1 LTYVL
6 APILGT
12 ALGSLASSFFGGGG
26 STANPSAGAGSA
38 SAIGVSNTAPLVF
51 GAAKQAGQEASTNV
65 ANRYGSLGLGD
76 STMASIDETQAK
88 TQPFIGA
95 ATNIANLDLSAQKF
109 NATAAQNYQN
119 QMQQFQNELGSFL
132 GGNAGQAA
140 GGGLG
145 AGNPFSLG
153 G

>member
-26 STANPSAGAGSA
+26 STANPSSGNA
-38 SAIGVSNTAPLVF
+38 SAVGIANTAPLVF
-51 GAAKQAGQEASTNV
+51 GAANQAGTNAATNV

-76 STMASIDETQAK
+76 STMASIDESQAK
-88 TQPFIGA
+88 TFPFVGA

-119 QMQQFQNELGSFL
+119 QMQTFQDDLQSFL
-132 GGNAGQAA
+132 GGRAGQQSV
-140 GGGLG
+140 GGG
-145 AGNPFSLG
+145 GNPFQIG

>member
-1 LTYVL
+1 LTYLL
-6 APILGT
+6 APLLGST
-12 ALGSLASSFFGGGG
+12 LGSLASSLFGGG
-26 STANPSAGAGSA
+26 TASPGTGA

-132 GGNAGQAA
+132 GSNAGQAA
-140 GGGLG
+140 GAGGQ
-145 AGNPFSLG
+145 NPFQI
-153 G
+153 

>member
-1 LTYVL
+1 VTYVL
-6 APILGT
+6 GPLLGST
-12 ALGSLASSFFGGGG
+12 LGSLASSIFGGGT
-26 STANPSAGAGSA
+26 SNPSAGNA
-38 SAIGVSNTAPLVF
+38 SAIGISNTAPLVF

-88 TQPFIGA
+88 TQPFVGA
-95 ATNIANLDLSAQKF
+95 ATNIANLDLQAQKF

-119 QMQQFQNELGSFL
+119 QMQSFQNELGSFL

-145 AGNPFSLG
+145 AGNPFAP
-153 G
+153 

>member
-12 ALGSLASSFFGGGG
+12 ALGSLASSIFGGGG
-26 STANPSAGAGSA
+26 SSTANPSAGSA
-38 SAIGVSNTAPLVF
+38 SAIGISNTAPLVF

-88 TQPFIGA
+88 TQPFVGA

-119 QMQQFQNELGSFL
+119 QMQSFQNELSSFL

-145 AGNPFSLG
+145 AGNPFQI
-153 G
+153 

>member
-1 LTYVL
+1 MTYLL
-6 APILGT
+6 APILGST
-12 ALGSLASSFFGGGG
+12 LGGLASSLFGG
-26 STANPSAGAGSA
+26 STASSGTPG
-38 SAIGVSNTAPLVF
+38 SAIGVANTAPLVF

-88 TQPFIGA
+88 TQPFVGA
-95 ATNIANLDLSAQKF
+95 ATNIANLDLEAQKF

-119 QMQQFQNELGSFL
+119 QMQSFQNELGSFL

-140 GGGLG
+140 AGGGLG